1 MNTDF
6 GMTRDGKK
14 ALLYTIRNKKGMS
27 AQISNF
33 GCAVVSVM
41 VPVKDGQTIDVVLGY
56 QNVSGYEDNP
66 LSAGCCIGRVA
77 NRTGNASFTLNGKKY
92 HLEANEGRNNLHSSL
107 VSGFHKRIWET
118 VSEKDDSVSFR
129 MESPDGDEGFPGSCT
144 TTVTYTLTDDN
155 ELVMRYDGVCS
166 QATPWN
172 VTNHSYFNLS
182 GHDSGSAEDT
192 VLWLDASTFTPVDA
206 ESIPTGEI
214 VPVAGTPMD
223 FTVPTAI
230 GERLHDDYE
239 QLKLTGG
246 YDHNYCLNH
255 KAGELSLFCRAV
267 SPKTGLTMEAY
278 TDLPGVQLYTGNFI
292 GEAAGKNGTVYRNY
306 DGFCLETQYYPDNL
320 NKEQFPSSVMEPGET
335 HTTVT
340 VYKFS

>member
-6 GMTRDGKK
+6 GMTLDGKK
-14 ALLYTIRNKKGMS
+14 ALLYTIRNRKGMS

-41 VPVKDGQTIDVVLGY
+41 VPVKDGRTIDVVLGY
-56 QNVSGYEDNP
+56 QDVSGYEDNP

-77 NRTGNASFTLNGKKY
+77 NRTGNASFTLDGKEY
-92 HLEANEGRNNLHSSL
+92 HLEANENRNNLHSSL

-118 VSEKDDSVSFR
+118 VSEKEDSVSFR

-155 ELVMRYDGVCS
+155 ELIMRYDGVCS

-192 VLWLDASTFTPVDA
+192 VLWLDASSFTPVDA

-214 VPVAGTPMD
+214 APVAGTPMD

-267 SPKTGLTMEAY
+267 SPKTGLTMEAF

-292 GEAAGKNGTVYRNY
+292 KKADGKNGVIYRNY

-320 NKEQFPSSVMEPGET
+320 NKPQFPSSVMEPGET

-340 VYKFS
+340 VYRFF

>member
-14 ALLYTIRNKKGMS
+14 ALLYTIRSKKGMC

-33 GCAVVSVM
+33 GCAVVSLM
-41 VPVKDGQTIDVVLGY
+41 VPVKDGTKIDVVLGY
-56 QNVSGYEDNP
+56 PNVSGYEDNP
-66 LSAGCCIGRVA
+66 LCAGCCIGRVA
-77 NRTGNASFTLNGKKY
+77 NRTGRAVFTLEGKEY
-92 HLEANEGRNNLHSSL
+92 HLEANENGNNLHSSL
-107 VSGFHKRIWET
+107 TSGFHKRIWET
-118 VSEKDDSVSFR
+118 VSEKEDSVSFR

-166 QATPWN
+166 QPTPWN

-182 GHDSGSAEDT
+182 GHDSGSTEDT
-192 VLWLDASTFTPVDA
+192 VIWLDASAFTPVDA

-214 VPVAGTPMD
+214 APVAGTPMD

-230 GERLHDDYE
+230 GEHLHDDYE

-255 KAGELSLFCRAV
+255 KTGELSLFCRAV
-267 SPKTGLTMEAY
+267 SPKTGLTMEVS
-278 TDLPGVQLYTGNFI
+278 TDLPGVQFYTGNFI
-292 GEAAGKNGTVYRNY
+292 GEAAGKNGAVYRNY

-320 NKEQFPSSVMEPGET
+320 NKEQFASSVIEPGKT
-335 HTTVT
+335 CTTVT